1 MDPFTLRAVERIV
14 AVIVGCIAIYLGY
27 RLFLKVPEQTNSAG
41 KVTLPWDISVVLSRV
56 GPGVFFA
63 LFGATV
69 VGLSFAKPVQYNEQE
84 LATLTQPHLPNTGSI
99 EQTSITRTLSGA
111 GAGLAAGDTAARE
124 RDRAELRKEM
134 AVLNTLPNYLKPD
147 LPAQDRSL
155 LERALPRIKFKL
167 IQAVWTDA
175 WGDQERFKAWS
186 NSAAE
191 PPPAG
196 VEQAVDLFRYPNGGS
211 KP

>member
-14 AVIVGCIAIYLGY
+14 AVIVGCITIYLGY
-27 RLFLKVPEQTNSAG
+27 RLFLKVPEQTDSAG
-41 KVTLPWDISVVLSRV
+41 KVTLPWDITILLSRV

-69 VGLSFAKPVQYNEQE
+69 VGLSFAKPVQYTEQE
-84 LATLTQPHLPNTGSI
+84 LATLTQPHRPDTDSVA
-99 EQTSITRTLSGA
+99 QTSITRTLSGA
-111 GAGLAAGDTAARE
+111 GTALEAGDTAARE
-124 RDRAELRKEM
+124 RDRAEIRKEM
-134 AVLNTLPNYLKPD
+134 AILNTLPSYLKPD

-155 LERALPRIKFKL
+155 LDRALPRIKFKL

-175 WGDQERFKAWS
+175 WGNQERFKTWI
-186 NSAAE
+186 NSPAE
-191 PPPAG
+191 PPPSG
-196 VEQAVDLFRYPNGGS
+196 IEQVVEIFRYPNGGS